1 MKKQKQTTTN
11 KKSKSN
17 RQKRW
22 KTPVIFSLLLG
33 TTSIVALLKLP
44 NISLHLIYTL
54 VVKPLIRIFSIMTI
68 TLIGSAIVEG
78 LGWASFVSR
87 FSRPLMKIGNLS
99 DYAGVSFTTAF
110 LSGLAGNTMLYNFY
124 KEKKIDEKELTISVI
139 TNHGLPS
146 FFLHLP
152 TTAAI
157 IIPLA
162 GVAGIRYLFLVF
174 CAAVIRTFSVLFLG
188 RFILPKRNKED
199 HKIEDKSKSNYGWQ
213 KVKVLLRRY
222 LKIRLVRIALF
233 TIPIYI
239 LVAALR
245 LWGVFT
251 WLEHTT
257 SHLISN
263 SVLPVQ
269 GISVIVF
276 TLIAD
281 FTAGAA
287 AAGAMLQSGAL
298 TIKATVLALLIGNLL
313 ATPIRALRHQLPNY
327 LGVFGPKLGAK
338 LLALSQTARITS
350 VLLVTIVYY
359 FYNW

>member
-1 MKKQKQTTTN
+1 MNNSNFKENKKN
-11 KKSKSN
+11 KKSK
-17 RQKRW
+17 RW
-22 KTPVIFSLLLG
+22 KNTIIFSLSLG
-33 TTSIVALLKLP
+33 TIAIIALLRAP
-44 NISLHLIYTL
+44 NISSHIIYSSIL
-54 VVKPLIRIFSIMTI
+54 SPLIRIFSIMSL
-68 TLIGSAIVEG
+68 TLIASAIVEG
-78 LGWASFVSR
+78 LGWASIVSR

-157 IIPLA
+157 IIPLVGGA
-162 GVAGIRYLFLVF
+162 GVRYLFLVF
-174 CAAVIRTFSVLFLG
+174 LAASIRTFSVLLLG
-188 RFILPKRNKED
+188 RFLLPR
-199 HKIEDKSKSNYGWQ
+199 HKHDKGIEDNLEASYGWH
-213 KVKVLLRRY
+213 KVKILLKRY

-233 TIPIYI
+233 TVPIYM

-251 WLEHTT
+251 WLEHVT

-287 AAGAMLQSGAL
+287 AAGAMLHSGAL
-298 TIKATVLALLIGNLL
+298 TIKATVFALLIGNLL
-313 ATPIRALRHQLPNY
+313 ATPVRALRHQLPNY
-327 LGVFGPKLGAK
+327 LGVFGPKLGTK
-338 LLALSQTARITS
+338 LLSLSQGARIIS
-350 VLLVTIVYY
+350 VMLVTVVYY